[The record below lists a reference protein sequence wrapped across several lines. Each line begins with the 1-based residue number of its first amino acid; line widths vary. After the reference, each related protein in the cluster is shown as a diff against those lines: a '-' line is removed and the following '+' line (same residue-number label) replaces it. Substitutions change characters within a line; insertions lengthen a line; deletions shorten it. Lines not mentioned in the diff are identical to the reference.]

1 MSKIG
6 AYLRKR
12 RHVEFLEKRVT
23 ELGNK
28 IYQDACLHG
37 TVDVQTRQFFLKYNQ
52 RLKEFVENEG

>member
-28 IYQDACLHG
+28 IYQDACLH
-37 TVDVQTRQFFLKYNQ
+37 
-52 RLKEFVENEG
+52 